1 MIFLAIKTDN
11 ESPRLILVEGNMV
24 LDEHIWLA
32 EKALAKQL
40 PSEIERFLKKNNVK
54 VVDGYVGYLGPGS
67 FTGLRIGISAINAL
81 AYVYNRPIVGVDGDD
96 WVMVG
101 TRKLLQG
108 QNDNVL
114 MPQYGSDAR
123 ITAPKK

>member
-1 MIFLAIKTDN
+1 
-11 ESPRLILVEGNMV
+11 MV

-81 AYVYNRPIVGVDGDD
+81 AYVYNRPIVGADGDD